1 MQKSARNLI
10 LRVIAIILYIYL
22 VGQGLRSIIIYHN
35 YGILTDFEG
44 ILLLG
49 EMIMFVGLLRHN
61 NTMISIALVLLSTG
75 NWLIAVRYI
84 RLLFLEGVNVL
95 TLLLVLYHLTYAF
108 TFAYILYVH
117 IIHPENRLKSAG
129 LMVMAHVMLFGFRF
143 LYVSVF
149 RSVIYGVLPVN
160 LLPEHFLAD
169 RAMSGIIIGLRA
181 TLFDG
186 LLAVFED

>member
-10 LRVIAIILYIYL
+10 LRVIAIILYTYL
-22 VGQGLRSIIIYHN
+22 VGHGLHSLIIYHN
-35 YGILTDFEG
+35 YGMLMNIEG
-44 ILLLG
+44 ILFLA

-61 NTMISIALVLLSTG
+61 NKMISIALVLFSTG
-75 NWLIAVRYI
+75 NWLIAVSYI

-95 TLLLVLYHLTYAF
+95 TLLLALYHLTYAF
-108 TFAYILYVH
+108 TCAYILYVH

-149 RSVIYGVLPVN
+149 HSVIYGVLPVN
-160 LLPEHFLAD
+160 LLPEHFLAE
-169 RAMSGIIIGLRA
+169 RAMLGVIIGLRA
-181 TLFDG
+181 TLSDG